1 MSSPK
6 FRPLRFGVTRVTL
19 KDGVPGTHYLKADQ
33 DLTAYPEW
41 WWLSSHSQTD
51 WRGAHD
57 RHDAHRSRL
66 QRC

>member
-33 DLTAYPEW
+33 DLTAYPDR
-41 WWLSSHSQTD
+41 LTD
-51 WRGAHD
+51 
-57 RHDAHRSRL
+57 RL
-66 QRC
+66 QHWAHNKPEPNLVCTPS